1 MIIYARFH
9 VHTYIYACIYK
20 CIFAYICVYLC
31 IYTCMYAH
39 RHHLWLSTLTAMQS
53 SWFQTVTSWIQTFR
67 PWIIFLHLIAT
78 QMNFL
83 AKLNWLQP
91 RSLSIQIFSWM
102 TWPDTSKPSVLKAVR
117 STRPWPSSSVL
128 LAEISQSRIF
138 KQCLST
144 YYLYQGK
151 FEHLKGS
158 SRLSIRPVSHHTFL
172 SRKKVSQSL
181 LGPDVHCGFSCVS
194 KMLSFWICLEV
205 LEILSI
211 PPSRQ
216 QPQCPR
222 STLNM
227 TVQVYF
233 QMTMIKVIQLMIK
246 SRWVITI

>member
-20 CIFAYICVYLC
+20 CIFAYIWVYLC

-39 RHHLWLSTLTAMQS
+39 RHHLWLFTLTAMQS

-83 AKLNWLQP
+83 ANLNWLQP
-91 RSLSIQIFSWM
+91 KSLWIQIFSWM

-117 STRPWPSSSVL
+117 STRPWPSSSVR

-138 KQCLST
+138 KKCLST
-144 YYLYQGK
+144 YFLYQGK

-181 LGPDVHCGFSCVS
+181 LGPDVHCRFPCVT
-194 KMLSFWICLEV
+194 KCFHFWFVGKCLKYSQYLHPV
-205 LEILSI
+205 NSLNVHG
-211 PPSRQ
+211 PP
-216 QPQCPR
+216 
-222 STLNM
+222 
-227 TVQVYF
+227 
-233 QMTMIKVIQLMIK
+233 
-246 SRWVITI
+246 

>member
-1 MIIYARFH
+1 MWKAKFKNNTQSMIIYARFH

-138 KQCLST
+138 KQCLSK
-144 YYLYQGK
+144 YYL
-151 FEHLKGS
+151 
-158 SRLSIRPVSHHTFL
+158 
-172 SRKKVSQSL
+172 
-181 LGPDVHCGFSCVS
+181 
-194 KMLSFWICLEV
+194 
-205 LEILSI
+205 
-211 PPSRQ
+211 
-216 QPQCPR
+216 
-222 STLNM
+222 
-227 TVQVYF
+227 
-233 QMTMIKVIQLMIK
+233 
-246 SRWVITI
+246 